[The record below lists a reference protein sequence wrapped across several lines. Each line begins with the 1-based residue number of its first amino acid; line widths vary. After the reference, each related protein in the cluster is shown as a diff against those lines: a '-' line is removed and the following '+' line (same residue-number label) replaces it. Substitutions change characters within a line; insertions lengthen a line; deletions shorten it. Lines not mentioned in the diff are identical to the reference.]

1 VIRALEKDL
10 KRTKKRALANICTAR
25 SEAKVESDLDRELYE
40 KERQSFNKRMTNL
53 SEEHL
58 RVRRRLVRTESEIQK
73 AVSDREDLQNELEA
87 ARQQQ
92 VAAER
97 KNDELS
103 VQVTACR
110 EAEKAAYSALSK
122 IRQRDSR
129 HVVVGGES
137 GVFERSGTKSR
148 RSGGGGG
155 GSVSMRMDMGA
166 EIEHQ
171 QQVMIRSLRI
181 QVSCCCLFFVFSHFV
196 TILIVSL
203 LQNSSNIKC
212 SSFFLFLLFLFF
224 FFFCPLM
231 ITAGNVRERID

>member
-1 VIRALEKDL
+1 
-10 KRTKKRALANICTAR
+10 
-25 SEAKVESDLDRELYE
+25 
-40 KERQSFNKRMTNL
+40 M
-53 SEEHL
+53 
-58 RVRRRLVRTESEIQK
+58 
-73 AVSDREDLQNELEA
+73 SDREDFQRELEA

-92 VAAER
+92 VTAER

-110 EAEKAAYSALSK
+110 EAEKAAYLALSK

-137 GVFERSGTKSR
+137 GVFERSGTESR

-155 GSVSMRMDMGA
+155 SVSIRMDMNA

-181 QVSCCCLFFVFSHFV
+181 QVSCCCCCFAFCHYPHRSF
-196 TILIVSL
+196 

-212 SSFFLFLLFLFF
+212 SSSFSLHLLPILFLFL
-224 FFFCPLM
+224 P
-231 ITAGNVRERID
+231 THDHSWKRPRTN